1 MAAAESNA
9 LMVQQLSRQLHAVSE
24 IAESLTLRL
33 LAMEE
38 RFEQLQ
44 LNALSAG
51 SDPAPDEA
59 SQQLL
64 DDSGDRLR
72 HLQGLLDEDAP
83 GQVLELVTPSADE
96 MASGCDDEA
105 ISVREDLDELEPSLN
120 ETVYVDDPQI
130 DPAHDQLN
138 DQHDDDQDENDQIDL
153 LSA

>member
-96 MASGCDDEA
+96 MASGCVDEA
-105 ISVREDLDELEPSLN
+105 ISDREDLDELEPSLN

-138 DQHDDDQDENDQIDL
+138 DQHDNDQDDNDQIDL

>member
-38 RFEQLQ
+38 RFEQLH

-96 MASGCDDEA
+96 MASGCVDEA

>member
-38 RFEQLQ
+38 RFEQLH

-96 MASGCDDEA
+96 MASGCVDEA
-105 ISVREDLDELEPSLN
+105 ISDREDLDELEPSLN

-138 DQHDDDQDENDQIDL
+138 DQHDNDQDENDQIDL